1 MSAGGALVA
10 VGAAGFEARLLDAV
24 SSSGMHVVRRCVDIA
39 DLVSTAASR
48 QAGVAFVSAQLRGLD
63 REVLVRLADEEVAVV
78 GVTPEL
84 PSADEATLRSL
95 GVDVILSADVLHSLY
110 DAVEAAI
117 RGSQQEAPAG
127 ERSVVADWQD
137 AVAATRR
144 RGRVL
149 AVWGPT
155 GAPGRSVI
163 ALGLTSELAALGAP
177 TTIVDCDVYG
187 GSIAQLLGL
196 LDEAS
201 GLLAAARSANSGQLT
216 AELLCHQA
224 RAVTPTMRVLTGLPR
239 ADRWVEVRPRGIRD
253 ILSVTRELSAFA
265 VVDCGFSLELDEEI
279 SYDTAAPRR
288 NGATLAALE
297 VADTVIVVGA
307 ADPVGLSRL
316 VRALGELRDVVPH
329 CSPVVVVNRMRAGL
343 GWSREDIVA
352 TLARAVGSSS
362 VVFMPDDQAAVDAA
376 VVHGRTLG
384 EAAPNSKL
392 TRALRSLAHDLAG
405 VSASARPRTGP
416 SLVRRRQR

>member
-1 MSAGGALVA
+1 
-10 VGAAGFEARLLDAV
+10 
-24 SSSGMHVVRRCVDIA
+24 
-39 DLVSTAASR
+39 
-48 QAGVAFVSAQLRGLD
+48 
-63 REVLVRLADEEVAVV
+63 
-78 GVTPEL
+78 
-84 PSADEATLRSL
+84 
-95 GVDVILSADVLHSLY
+95 
-110 DAVEAAI
+110 
-117 RGSQQEAPAG
+117 
-127 ERSVVADWQD
+127 
-137 AVAATRR
+137 
-144 RGRVL
+144 L

-163 ALGLTSELAALGAP
+163 ALGLASELAALGAP

-201 GLLAAARSANSGQLT
+201 GLLAAARSANNGQLT
-216 AELLCHQA
+216 AELLSRQS
-224 RAVTPTMRVLTGLPR
+224 RAVTPSMRVLTGLPR
-239 ADRWVEVRPRGIRD
+239 ADRWVEIRPRGIRD
-253 ILSVTRELSAFA
+253 ILSVTRELSAFS
-265 VVDCGFSLELDEEI
+265 VVDCGFNLELDEEI

-288 NGATLAALE
+288 NGATVAALE
-297 VADTVIVVGA
+297 AADTVIVVGA

-352 TLARAVGSSS
+352 TLARVIGSSPL
-362 VVFMPDDQAAVDAA
+362 VFMPDDQAAVDAA

-392 TRALRSLAHDLAG
+392 TRTLRSLAGDLAG
-405 VSASARPRTGP
+405 LGSP
-416 SLVRRRQR
+416 SPSRNGQRLARRRRR